1 MVLSEKETFMLRSPF
16 FIVVLLLSIVSCRKS
31 VKTSIDTSKKQESQ
45 KGIIAQKY
53 SELGD
58 SFIRNNKLDSAF
70 YYYLKSTELFK
81 EEGSSAYIAYNLV
94 GMAQI
99 QQTYGDYYS
108 SEETLTEALPYI
120 NNDSQ
125 YLVAANNLFGI
136 AAKELKNYDDAIRYY
151 STILKTVKDSVARV
165 TVLNNIATVYM
176 EQKKYRKAIVL
187 LEPYLKS
194 TILDTLQNKKARIID
209 NLGFAYYKDNQI
221 PKGLALMN
229 QALAIRTNNNDSY
242 GSIESYLHL
251 ADYYQKRD
259 YQKSKVNA
267 LHAYYEATK
276 QQSIDERLEA
286 LSFLMSHNQEK
297 GENSYALLFVNLND
311 SIKTVRSNAKNQFA
325 KIRYDSRKA
334 NLESI
339 KYKGQRAE
347 TLLELETQKNQKYVL
362 FFGIFI
368 LLGGIV
374 LIVNYYKSRTKRER
388 LEASYSTETR
398 ISKELHDELAN
409 DVFYAMTFAETQDL
423 QNPIKK
429 ETLLDNLDKIYIR
442 TRNFSK
448 ENSPIET
455 GEGFEYNLKQML
467 SSYKNQGADII
478 IRNGNAID
486 WLSVQSEK
494 KIALHRVLQE
504 LMINMKKYSQASFVV
519 LGFDCDQNNI
529 YVDYTDNGI
538 GCSKKI
544 ILKNG
549 LQNAENRMQAVNG
562 KLTFDSQIN
571 KGFKAKI
578 KFPK

>member
-1 MVLSEKETFMLRSPF
+1 MLRSPF
-16 FIVVLLLSIVSCRKS
+16 FIVVLLFSIGSCQKS
-31 VKTSIDTSKKQESQ
+31 VKTGIDTSKKQESQ
-45 KGIIAQKY
+45 KEIVAQKY

-58 SFIRNNKLDSAF
+58 SFSRDNKLDSAF

-136 AAKELKNYDDAIRYY
+136 AAKELKNYDDAVRYY
-151 STILKTVKDSVARV
+151 STVLKTVKDSVARV
-165 TVLNNIATVYM
+165 AVLNNIATVYM

-187 LEPYLKS
+187 LEPFLKS
-194 TILDTLQNKKARIID
+194 AILDTLQNKKARIID

-229 QALAIRTNNNDSY
+229 QALAIRTRINDSY

-251 ADYYQKRD
+251 ADYYQNKD
-259 YQKSKVNA
+259 YQKSKGFA
-267 LHAYYEATK
+267 LHAYDQATK
-276 QQSIDERLEA
+276 HQSIDERLEA
-286 LSFLMSHNQEK
+286 LAFLMSQNQEK
-297 GENSYALLFVNLND
+297 GENSYARLFVNLND
-311 SIKTVRSNAKNQFA
+311 SIKKVRSNAKNQFA

-334 NLESI
+334 ILESI

-347 TLLELETQKNQKYVL
+347 TLLELATQKNQKYL
-362 FFGIFI
+362 FFFGFVI

-374 LIVNYYKSRTKRER
+374 FIIQYYKSKTKRER

-409 DVFYAMTFAETQDL
+409 DVFYAMTFAGTQDL

-448 ENSPIET
+448 ANSPIET
-455 GEGFEYNLKQML
+455 GERFEQNLKQML
-467 SSYKNQGADII
+467 NNYKSSSTEVIIKNGTP
-478 IRNGNAID
+478 ID
-486 WLSVQSEK
+486 WSKVQTEK
-494 KIALHRVLQE
+494 KIAIQRVLQE
-504 LMINMKKYSQASFVV
+504 LMVNMKKYSQASFVV
-519 LGFDCDQNNI
+519 IGFDMEQNSLKI
-529 YVDYTDNGI
+529 DYSDNGI
-538 GCSKKI
+538 GFSEKL

-549 LQNAENRMQAVNG
+549 LQNAENRIHTVNG
-562 KLTFDSQIN
+562 ILTFDSQTN

-578 KFPK
+578 LVPK

>member
-1 MVLSEKETFMLRSPF
+1 MLRSPF
-16 FIVVLLLSIVSCRKS
+16 FIVVLLLSIGSCQKS
-31 VKTSIDTSKKQESQ
+31 VKTGIDTSKKQESQ
-45 KGIIAQKY
+45 KEIVAQKY

-58 SFIRNNKLDSAF
+58 SFSRDNKLDSAF

-120 NNDSQ
+120 NNDAQ
-125 YLVAANNLFGI
+125 YQVAANNLFGI
-136 AAKELKNYDDAIRYY
+136 AAKELKNYDDAVRYY
-151 STILKTVKDSVARV
+151 STVLKTVKDSVARV
-165 TVLNNIATVYM
+165 AVLNNIATVYM

-187 LEPYLKS
+187 LEPFLKS
-194 TILDTLQNKKARIID
+194 AILDTLQNKKARIID

-229 QALAIRTNNNDSY
+229 QALAIRTRINDSY

-251 ADYYQKRD
+251 ADYYQNKD
-259 YQKSKVNA
+259 YQKSKGFA
-267 LHAYYEATK
+267 LHAYDQATK
-276 QQSIDERLEA
+276 HQSIDERLEA
-286 LSFLMSHNQEK
+286 LAFLMSHNQGK
-297 GENSYALLFVNLND
+297 GENSYARLFINLND
-311 SIKTVRSNAKNQFA
+311 SIKKVRSNAKNQFA

-334 NLESI
+334 ILESI

-347 TLLELETQKNQKYVL
+347 TLLELETQKNQKYLL
-362 FFGIFI
+362 FFGFFA

-374 LIVNYYKSRTKRER
+374 LIINYYKSKTKRER

-409 DVFYAMTFAETQDL
+409 DVFYAMTFAGTQDL

-429 ETLLDNLDKIYIR
+429 ETLLDNLDKIYVR

-448 ENSPIET
+448 ANSPIET
-455 GEGFEYNLKQML
+455 GERFEQNLKQML
-467 SSYKNQGADII
+467 NNYKSSSTEVIIKNGTP
-478 IRNGNAID
+478 ID
-486 WLSVQSEK
+486 WSKVQTEK
-494 KIALHRVLQE
+494 KIAIQRVLQE
-504 LMINMKKYSQASFVV
+504 LMVNMKKYSQASFVV
-519 LGFDCDQNNI
+519 IGFDMEQNSLKI
-529 YVDYTDNGI
+529 DYSDNGI
-538 GCSKKI
+538 GFSEKL

-549 LQNAENRMQAVNG
+549 LQNAENRIHTVNG
-562 KLTFDSQIN
+562 ILTFDSQTN

-578 KFPK
+578 LVPK